1 MKNQHNCIFMKPKIL
16 TIIDSLNEGIKYE
29 AGPSSIEFNS
39 GSSLIAIY
47 SIESGYKVRVLRPYE
62 RGFLF
67 FSEMQNGNR
76 LLWELVCCEILPREF
91 LPLTKTIRL

>member
-1 MKNQHNCIFMKPKIL
+1 MKPKIL
-16 TIIDSLNEGIKYE
+16 SIIDSLNEGIKYE
-29 AGPSSIEFNS
+29 VSPSSIVFNS
-39 GSSLIAIY
+39 GSSLIIIY
-47 SIESGYKVRVLRPYE
+47 SIEGGYKVRVFRPYE

-91 LPLTKTIRL
+91 LPLTKTLKI

>member
-1 MKNQHNCIFMKPKIL
+1 MKNQINMKPKIL
-16 TIIDSLNEGIKYE
+16 SIIDSLNEGIKYE
-29 AGPSSIEFNS
+29 AGPSSIVFNS

-47 SIESGYKVRVLRPYE
+47 SIEGGYKVRVFRPYE